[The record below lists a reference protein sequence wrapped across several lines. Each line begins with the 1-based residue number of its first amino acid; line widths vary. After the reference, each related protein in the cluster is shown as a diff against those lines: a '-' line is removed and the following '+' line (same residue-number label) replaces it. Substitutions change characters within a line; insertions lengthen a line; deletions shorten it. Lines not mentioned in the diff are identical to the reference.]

1 MNWKVSWY
9 VALICVTA
17 LSTGIFA
24 KPKPEPAEPK
34 PISIELGRIQNISS
48 TEGFAWH
55 AAKATGDVA
64 AKADLATYTPVRT
77 PENLATQLNIS
88 GLSTA
93 EYRMKFWVNTPPTEG
108 YAIRLGEINDRDR
121 TYLNG
126 KLIGQTGEFDLPEP
140 QAYDKTRIYAVPA
153 DVLRA
158 GANELVIRVQ
168 GVLEKEMGI
177 YRDRTEIGPAAL
189 IYQAYY
195 LQNLWSSLAL
205 VCYLTFG
212 FYFLLFFIRRRHDR
226 ENLYFGLF
234 AIALVIYSALHTQLK
249 YEYGLKLY
257 FWKRVQYLALFA
269 LVPTFYYFIRHYY
282 KLPKARW
289 VAVRDWAVYAADAVM
304 VLVAGAVVISPD
316 VRTWDALQNNLVTYI
331 WLIYITGVAVTLIRE
346 VIHKNRD
353 AIIMI
358 VSFFILLAAMI
369 LDILSGQAKINL
381 PPLLT
386 YVFIFFIISLAL
398 VLANRFVRL
407 HDETEELNLSLSKFN
422 AASRRF
428 VPFEFLTMLDKNS
441 ILDVNLGDQVQRD
454 MAVLFSDIRGFTS
467 LSEKMTP
474 KENFDFI
481 NSYLDKVGPVIRDHH
496 GFIDKYIGDAV
507 MALFSGAQGGA
518 SSAADAIAKQSH
530 SSLPQRNAITD
541 ALEAAL
547 SMHERVHEWNN
558 RRAAHGY
565 PPIAIGIGVHQ
576 GRVMLGTIGEHQRM
590 DGTVIADAVNL
601 ASRIESLTK
610 NYGAGVLISDVSWQD
625 VTGKEKF
632 LHRLVD
638 RVAVKGKNEPV
649 GLIEVFNSD
658 ADDIKRLKI
667 KQQADFSK
675 ALSLYGEGKFT
686 DAKTA
691 FLGLAAENGKDKTYK
706 LYLERIERY
715 LKFPPTEW
723 QGFEVMTEK

>member
-1 MNWKVSWY
+1 MKFLTAIALFIVIGGMAQAEENPPREIGAGKISGITSGDGFTWY
-9 VALICVTA
+9 ARASAYVQ
-17 LSTGIFA
+17 
-24 KPKPEPAEPK
+24 AEPRRGVTDDFSDYK
-34 PISIELGRIQNISS
+34 IV
-48 TEGFAWH
+48 
-55 AAKATGDVA
+55 KA
-64 AKADLATYTPVRT
+64 
-77 PENLATQLNIS
+77 PENLAPQLGVS
-88 GLSTA
+88 GLGIA
-93 EYRMKFWVNTPPTEG
+93 HYRMRFRMEKVPVEA

-126 KLIGQTGEFDLPEP
+126 VLIGQTGEFNRNEP
-140 QAYDKTRIYAVPA
+140 QAYDKTRLYPIP
-153 DVLRA
+153 A
-158 GANELVIRVQ
+158 GALKPGVNEIAVEVQ
-168 GVLEKEMGI
+168 GVLEKELGI
-177 YRDRTEIGPAAL
+177 YRDRIEIGPAVL
-189 IYQAYY
+189 MYREFY

-212 FYFLLFFIRRRHDR
+212 LYFFLFFIRRRHDR
-226 ENLYFGLF
+226 ENFYFAMF
-234 AIALVIYSALHTQLK
+234 ALALVVYSALHTQLK
-249 YEYGLKLY
+249 YQYGLNLY
-257 FWKRVQYLALFA
+257 FWKRVQYLALFT

-282 KLPKARW
+282 KWPAVGWVKIWDYAVLGANAIIAG
-289 VAVRDWAVYAADAVM
+289 VAV
-304 VLVAGAVVISPD
+304 AVVVSSD
-316 VRTWDALQNNLVTYI
+316 VKTWDSLQNNIVTYV
-331 WLIYITGVAVTLIRE
+331 WFFYIAGVALILIRE
-346 VIHKNRD
+346 VIRKNRD

-358 VSFFILLAAMI
+358 VSFLVLVAAMI

-386 YVFIFFIISLAL
+386 YVFIFFIISMAL

-407 HDETEELNLSLSKFN
+407 HDETEALNESLSKFN
-422 AASRRF
+422 NASRRF
-428 VPFEFLTMLDKNS
+428 VPFEFLTMLDKSS

-481 NSYLDKVGPVIRDHH
+481 NSYLDKVGPVIRDHK

-507 MALFSGAQGGA
+507 MALFPT
-518 SSAADAIAKQSH
+518 SAA
-530 SSLPQRNAITD
+530 D

-547 SMHERVHEWNN
+547 SMHDKVHDWNY
-558 RRAAHGY
+558 RRAKHDY
-565 PPIAIGIGVHQ
+565 PPVKIGIGIHQ

-610 NYGAGVLISDVSWQD
+610 NYGAGVLISDVSWSD
-625 VTGKEKF
+625 VTDKDRY

-649 GLIEVFNSD
+649 GLIEIFN
-658 ADDIKRLKI
+658 ADDDETKKLKER
-667 KQQADFSK
+667 QAKFFET
-675 ALSLYGEGKFT
+675 ALVLYREGKFS

-691 FLGLAAENGKDKTYK
+691 FLQLASENAKDKTLK
-706 LYLERIERY
+706 LYLERIERN

-723 QGFEVMTEK
+723 RGFEVLTEK